1 MLRIEAELP
10 VAFQDRIRQRFPI
23 YRGDES
29 AGVLGGIAV
38 PDEIMQVVRS
48 NFPGVLQKQPR
59 AFSSADE
66 KWTVTMAKDALALAT
81 SDYSRWET
89 FREHLNSAV
98 QALEEVY
105 EPAFYSRIGLRY
117 RDVIRR
123 SALGLQAQ
131 GWEDLLRHDL
141 AGEVIAPEIS
151 AFIEKTSC
159 QTLVRLPNFDSR
171 VQIRHGL
178 SEEQGEPCYV
188 IDSDFFT
195 QNRTER
201 SDVFATL
208 QYFNTQAH
216 RLFRWCISDRLHDAM
231 GPQLLS

>member
-1 MLRIEAELP
+1 M
-10 VAFQDRIRQRFPI
+10 

-29 AGVLGGIAV
+29 AGILPGLAI

-48 NFPGVLQKQPR
+48 SFPAALQKTPR

-66 KWTVTMAKDALALAT
+66 RWTVTLAKDFLALST
-81 SDYSRWET
+81 NDYSRWES
-89 FREHLNSAV
+89 FREHLDPTLE
-98 QALEEVY
+98 ALEKVY

-123 SALGLQAQ
+123 AALGLQAL
-131 GWEDLLRHDL
+131 GWEELLRPYL
-141 AGEVIAPEIS
+141 AGELIAPELS
-151 AFIEKTSC
+151 GFLEKTTR
-159 QTLVRLPNFDSR
+159 QTLVKLPNFDSR

-178 SEEQGEPCYV
+178 LAEQGESCYL

-195 QNRTER
+195 QQRTER